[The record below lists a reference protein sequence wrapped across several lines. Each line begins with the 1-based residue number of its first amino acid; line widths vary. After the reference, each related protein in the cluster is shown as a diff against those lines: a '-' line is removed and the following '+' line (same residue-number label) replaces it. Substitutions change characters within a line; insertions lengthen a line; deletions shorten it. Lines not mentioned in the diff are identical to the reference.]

1 MKKPISVSIVDDEAD
16 LREHI
21 AEYLAA
27 AGDICCKS
35 AYASAEEALERLP
48 HDRPDVVLMDINLG
62 GMDGIEC
69 VRRLKTKMPEAQVLM
84 LTVFEDTE
92 KIFRALAAGASGYLL
107 KRLSPKKLLEAIA
120 EVRDGG
126 SPMSAS
132 IARKVVQSF
141 QTAPTMNEAADL
153 SHREREVLNGLAIG
167 LAYKQIAEQLG
178 VSIHTVRNYI
188 RRIYEKLHVQTR
200 TEAVAKFM
208 RNETA
213 PSSPAS

>member
-1 MKKPISVSIVDDEAD
+1 MSKTITVAIVDDEAD

-21 AEYLAA
+21 AGYLAA
-27 AGDICCKS
+27 AGGVTCKS
-35 AYASAEEALERLP
+35 AYASAEEALEHLP

-69 VRRLKTKMPEAQVLM
+69 VRRLKTVMPEAQVLM
-84 LTVFEDTE
+84 LTVFADTE

-107 KRLSPKKLLEAIA
+107 KRLSPSKLLEAIR
-120 EVRDGG
+120 EVREGG

-141 QTAPTMNEAADL
+141 QSTPARGDESADL
-153 SHREREVLNGLAIG
+153 SPREREVLNGLADG
-167 LAYKQIAEQLG
+167 LAYKQIADQLN

-188 RRIYEKLHVQTR
+188 RRIYEKLHVRTR
-200 TEAVAKFM
+200 TEAVAKFL
-208 RNETA
+208 RK
-213 PSSPAS
+213 

>member
-1 MKKPISVSIVDDEAD
+1 MKKITVSIVDDEAD

-21 AEYLAA
+21 GGYLAA
-27 AGDICCKS
+27 AGDIVCKS
-35 AYASAEEALERLP
+35 SYASAEEALEHLP
-48 HDRPDVVLMDINLG
+48 QDKPDVVLMDINLG

-69 VRRLKTKMPEAQVLM
+69 VRRLKAKMPEAQVLM

-107 KRLSPKKLLEAIA
+107 KRMSPKKLLEAIA
-120 EVRDGG
+120 EVRAGG

-132 IARKVVQSF
+132 IARKVVESF
-141 QTAPTMNEAADL
+141 QSIPAHGDEAVDL
-153 SHREREVLNGLAIG
+153 SQRELSVINGLAEG
-167 LAYKQIAEQLG
+167 LAYKQIADQLG

-208 RNETA
+208 RK
-213 PSSPAS
+213 

>member
-1 MKKPISVSIVDDEAD
+1 MKKITVSIVDDEAD
-16 LREHI
+16 LRQHI
-21 AEYLAA
+21 AEYLTA
-27 AGDICCKS
+27 AGGVVCKRG
-35 AYASAEEALERLP
+35 YASAEAALEHLP
-48 HDRPDVVLMDINLG
+48 QDKPDVVLMDINLG

-69 VRRLKTKMPEAQVLM
+69 VRRLKVRMPEAQVLM

-107 KRLSPKKLLEAIA
+107 KRMSPKKLLEAIA

-132 IARKVVQSF
+132 IARKVVESF
-141 QTAPTMNEAADL
+141 QRARPGRADESAEL
-153 SHREREVLNGLAIG
+153 SQRERSVVNGLAEG
-167 LAYKQIAEQLG
+167 LAYKQIADQLG

-208 RNETA
+208 RK
-213 PSSPAS
+213 

>member
-1 MKKPISVSIVDDEAD
+1 MKLITVSIVDDEAD

-21 AEYLAA
+21 AGYLAA
-27 AGDICCKS
+27 AGNIRCKS
-35 AYASAEEALERLP
+35 AYASAEEALENLP
-48 HDRPDVVLMDINLG
+48 KDEPDVVLMDINLG

-69 VRRLKTKMPEAQVLM
+69 VRRLKTEMPDAQVLM

-107 KRLSPKKLLEAIA
+107 KRLSPKKLVEAIT
-120 EVRDGG
+120 EVCDGG

-141 QTAPTMNEAADL
+141 RSAPARGDDFDL
-153 SHREREVLNGLAIG
+153 SQRERDVLNGLAEG
-167 LAYKQIAEQLG
+167 LAYKQIADQLG

-188 RRIYEKLHVQTR
+188 RRIYEKLHVQSR

-208 RNETA
+208 RK
-213 PSSPAS
+213 

>member
-1 MKKPISVSIVDDEAD
+1 MKKVITVSIVDDEAD

-21 AEYLAA
+21 AGYLAA
-27 AGDICCKS
+27 AGDIRCLS

-48 HDRPDVVLMDINLG
+48 QDKPDVVLMDINLG

-69 VRRLKTKMPEAQVLM
+69 ARRLKTQMPEAQILM

-92 KIFRALAAGASGYLL
+92 KIFKALAAGASGYLL
-107 KRLSPKKLLEAIA
+107 KRLSPKKLIEAIA
-120 EVRDGG
+120 EVRAGG

-141 QTAPTMNEAADL
+141 QAAPPRGDESVDL
-153 SHREREVLNGLAIG
+153 SQRERSVLDGLAEG
-167 LAYKQIAEQLG
+167 LAYKQIADQLG

-200 TEAVAKFM
+200 TEAVAKFL
-208 RNETA
+208 RK
-213 PSSPAS
+213 